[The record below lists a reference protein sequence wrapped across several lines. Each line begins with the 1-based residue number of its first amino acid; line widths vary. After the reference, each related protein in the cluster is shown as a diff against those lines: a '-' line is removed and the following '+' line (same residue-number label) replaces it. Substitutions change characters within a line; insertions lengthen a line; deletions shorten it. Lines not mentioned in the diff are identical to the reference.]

1 MKGAMQYALT
11 ALLEHAAAAA
21 GCVLLFAAAAP
32 HVNSGSLSAGHLWF
46 YPLLILLAAA
56 LAFAL
61 GALLRRDT
69 NRLHRSRCWNAAM
82 IYYVLN
88 LAIYLFAVKSST
100 FGAYGDMQP
109 SGPLSLAAQF
119 WCLPELWTAG
129 TSAAHGGSVWYLLAG
144 ALLAAV
150 EPLCLTLGLLLPHRP
165 SPAAQ
170 MRETVNETLSNK
182 ENTPHA

>member
-1 MKGAMQYALT
+1 MKGAMRYVFT
-11 ALLEHAAAAA
+11 VLLEHAAAVSA
-21 GCVLLFAAAAP
+21 CVLLFAAAAP

-69 NRLHRSRCWNAAM
+69 PRINRGRCWNAAM
-82 IYYVLN
+82 AYYVLN

-109 SGPLSLAAQF
+109 SGPLGLAAQL

-129 TSAAHGGSVWYLLAG
+129 TSAAHSGSVWYLLSG

-170 MRETVNETLSNK
+170 TRETANETLSNK